1 MITNYAYFK
10 RLLYGLNANTRMV
23 LGAIPGT
30 KGLRKVVLTVTFT
43 ITITSFTINFTI
55 SLLGIGFNLT
65 LQVSYE

>member
-1 MITNYAYFK
+1 
-10 RLLYGLNANTRMV
+10 MV

-43 ITITSFTINFTI
+43 V
-55 SLLGIGFNLT
+55 SLLGIGFNLI